1 MSHSVSDLA
10 AGVAALPTE
19 RKKRRP
25 RAFHTLSSPPP
36 PPLEFHTPALSP
48 GFFTPLPPQ
57 GQFGQFSP
65 GPGASP
71 ASPQFFTPPRRS
83 HPNLSHLAAVGQN
96 AAGYGSHPNLGY
108 PSQFDAPDQS
118 PQHHQSQGQFQG
130 QPQGQLHPQ
139 GQGQPGALGQIT
151 VLSAGEIAAQN
162 HAADLSLLA
171 ARSAHHSDYTAPHM
185 AADGTPLGLRQ
196 FLSFQNVLP
205 PAAGT
210 QYQAVDQGTAT
221 PKHMRSTMYNVPET
235 EALRRQTHLPV
246 AVTIRPFAPLAAS
259 EEPVPVVDMAHL
271 GHTTATDPFDVGPP
285 RCNRCRT
292 YINPAMAHTS
302 LGAFTCNVCQFPN
315 NHVPVEYV
323 SVVDPTLGQRL
334 DRQLRPELHK
344 GVYDI
349 VVPLY
354 YNVGGAD
361 ATPAPLHHVFLVDV
375 SHHSVMKQ
383 LPVLMADAIR
393 AAIYGYADDLG
404 TAPVA
409 VAPRVRFAI
418 MLFDKNI
425 HLYNLAPEL
434 ETAQVVVA
442 GDLDDP
448 FIPFHH
454 GLFADPEESRT
465 IIEDALAHM
474 EQLGSGTGLRDPE
487 PCFAVAVRTAA
498 MALDRVGGGKITAV
512 LSTIPSW
519 GPGGSK
525 LKENRSVG
533 RSPLAEA
540 EKKLYAADNEYY
552 QVLAKDLVAQNV
564 CVDVFVVAATMVDI
578 ANIGWLASVTG
589 GTVAKWAN
597 FVFERD
603 GRALT
608 SQIVNSVNRCTG
620 YQGQLKLRC
629 SNGLQVAQYYGFSSN
644 NTGAVIG
651 LGASLQDPT
660 IPVLSEDQTFTVL
673 LEYDG
678 TLNTKYDCHFQAALL
693 YTDPQGVRKVRV
705 INLVLAV
712 TERLLDVFNFVDQ
725 DAVVTTVVRDT
736 LSFVGKE
743 PVAELRNSASE
754 KLVQIFSLYR
764 AMSEQNNNMNATL
777 TNQLIFPDS
786 LKHLPA
792 YFLALMKSKALRDS
806 SAVSADAR
814 LCDVYQLLS
823 MPIERLVYHLYPALV
838 ELHSLQ
844 DDEGFV
850 VDDATNTDSFIKLP
864 EYKPLTSTRLEHGVY
879 LLCNGSTVFV
889 WVHPESNKLLLQ
901 DLFGDHVR
909 NLDDIDPYIDSLPE
923 LPTQISQQAR
933 NLVNYFRKEIIGSS
947 SIGGSSIHVIRE
959 GLDSWSHEFREC
971 LVEDQLPSKTVNT
984 SPTFPDFLASLH
996 RAVMTNVNAEK
1007 KNIKNTTV
1015 NKNDEH
1021 TFVQR
1026 MLHF

>member
-1 MSHSVSDLA
+1 MSTPVSDLA
-10 AGVAALPTE
+10 AGVAALPAE

-25 RAFHTLSSPPP
+25 RAFHTLSLPAP
-36 PPLEFHTPALSP
+36 PPLEFQTPALSP

-57 GQFGQFSP
+57 GQFSPAYFSP
-65 GPGASP
+65 AATPGATPAATPAAASP
-71 ASPQFFTPPRRS
+71 APFFG
-83 HPNLSHLAAVGQN
+83 H
-96 AAGYGSHPNLGY
+96 GSHPNL
-108 PSQFDAPDQS
+108 PL
-118 PQHHQSQGQFQG
+118 
-130 QPQGQLHPQ
+130 QPP
-139 GQGQPGALGQIT
+139 QPGASLT
-151 VLSAGEIAAQN
+151 MLSAQEIAAQN
-162 HAADLSLLA
+162 HTASLSLSA
-171 ARSAHHSDYTAPHM
+171 ARAAHHAEYTTPQFTPEG
-185 AADGTPLGLRQ
+185 AAGLRQ

-221 PKHMRSTMYNVPET
+221 AKHMRATMYNVPET
-235 EALRRQTHLPV
+235 EALRQQSHLPV
-246 AVTIRPFAPLAAS
+246 AVTIRPFAPVLVS
-259 EEPVPVVDMAHL
+259 DEPVPVVDMSHL
-271 GHTTATDPFDVGPP
+271 GHATASDPFDVGPP

-302 LGAFTCNVCQFPN
+302 AGSFTCNVCQFAN
-315 NHVPVEYV
+315 NHVPPEYV
-323 SVVDPTLGQRL
+323 SVVDGVSGQRL
-334 DRQLRPELHK
+334 DRHLRPELHR

-349 VVPLY
+349 VVPSY

-361 ATPAPLHHVFLVDV
+361 SSPQPLHHVFLVDV
-375 SHHSVMKQ
+375 SHHSVRRQ
-383 LPVLMADAIR
+383 LPVLVADAIR
-393 AAIYGYADDLG
+393 AALFGYADNLATTPED
-404 TAPVA
+404 VA
-409 VAPRVRFAI
+409 ARLRCAFI
-418 MLFDKNI
+418 LFDKNL
-425 HLYNLAPEL
+425 HLYNLSPEL

-454 GLFADPEESRT
+454 GLFADPEESRN

-474 EQLGSGTGLRDPE
+474 EQLCSGPGLRDPE

-498 MALDRVGGGKITAV
+498 MCLDTVGGGKITSV
-512 LSTIPSW
+512 LSTIPTW

-525 LKENRSVG
+525 LKENRNVG
-533 RSPLAEA
+533 RNPLAEA
-540 EKKLYAADNEYY
+540 EKKLYEADNEYY
-552 QVLAKDLVAQNV
+552 RILAKDLVAQNV
-564 CVDVFVVAATMVDI
+564 CLDVFVVATTVVDI

-589 GTVAKWAN
+589 GTVAKWTN

-608 SQIVNSVNRCTG
+608 SQIVNSVNRCRG

-629 SNGLQVAQYYGFSSN
+629 SNGLQVAQYYGFSSASSS
-644 NTGAVIG
+644 GVIG
-651 LGASLQDPT
+651 LGSALQDPA
-660 IPVLSEDQTFTVL
+660 IPVLTEDQTFTVL

-678 TLNTKYDCHFQAALL
+678 SLNTKYDCHFQAALL

-725 DAVVTTVVRDT
+725 DAVVTTVTRDT

-743 PVAELRNSASE
+743 PIAELRNSASE

-764 AMSEQNNNMNATL
+764 AMSEQNHNVNTTL

-786 LKHLPA
+786 LKHLPV

-806 SAVSADAR
+806 SAVSADDR
-814 LCDVYQLLS
+814 LCDVYQMLN
-823 MPIERLVYHLYPALV
+823 MPVERLVYHLYPALV
-838 ELHSLQ
+838 EVHSLQ
-844 DDEGFV
+844 DDECFLIE
-850 VDDATNTDSFIKLP
+850 DETNTDSFIKLP
-864 EYKPLTSTRLEHGVY
+864 EYKPLSSTSLQHGVY
-879 LLCNGSTVFV
+879 IMCNGTNVFV
-889 WVHPESNKLLLQ
+889 WIHRDANKLLLQ
-901 DLFGDHVR
+901 DLFGEHVR
-909 NLDDIDPYIDSLPE
+909 NIDDIDPFIDSLPE

-933 NLVNYFRKEIIGSS
+933 NLVNYFRKDIIGSS
-947 SIGGSSIHVIRE
+947 PLAYSSILVIRE

-996 RAVMTNVNAEK
+996 RAIKSKVEAEK
-1007 KNIKNTTV
+1007 KNIKSNTVVKHDDT
-1015 NKNDEH
+1015 